1 MLKRFLFILLLL
13 GFVISVPYE
22 VSAAPEKETRKERRE
37 RLKREREEKRKQRQ
51 QKNTQQSKHP
61 QEKKQFSKQD
71 TSPAKQPQPKKI
83 TPTFEEKLTPA
94 QVDRKIQTIRK
105 RIETAPENV
114 ISSRDK
120 PVLLE
125 AFDDV
130 VQTPMGRFSLEKAH
144 PNLNFRVKEMS
155 SAASYGY
162 GSQCVSISK
171 RDFEEIRKAKTP
183 AERAKWMIRLSGT
196 LIHETTHSI
205 QHINNMNNRDNMSF
219 KEKITIN
226 KLFELHS
233 ALHEEVSRYQMANLP
248 KYRPMAQQ
256 GKIEFTPLHR
266 FYGELFD
273 AYKATGMTE
282 ERAHRSAR
290 TKFVET
296 CWRNNPNTP
305 IQIGDRTIRPTTSNA
320 NVSIESWNISYNFS
334 AFSRTVRRDIPSHE
348 AMRDRGIERQVRRFI
363 RVMDVDT
370 PPSLFS
376 DSKTS
381 AFNMPSSRRLVGYLD
396 GIRNRELDAIAT
408 GVFSKGYENGTLSYI
423 NIETNR
429 KQVSTDTRNYTEY
442 YEGTRI
448 KKSTYTY
455 RDGKMNGVYREYDRS
470 GQQILEIPVEND
482 QPHGEGWSLENGKR
496 VVKKFRHG
504 YWYNRK

>member
-1 MLKRFLFILLLL
+1 MNFIKRLLLTL
-13 GFVISVPYE
+13 LVLTFFISVPYE
-22 VSAAPEKETRKERRE
+22 VSAARKKETRKERRE
-37 RLKREREEKRKQRQ
+37 RLKRESKAKKKR
-51 QKNTQQSKHP
+51 P
-61 QEKKQFSKQD
+61 PEKK
-71 TSPAKQPQPKKI
+71 APK
-83 TPTFEEKLTPA
+83 PTFEEKLTQK
-94 QVDRKIQTIRK
+94 QVQQKIKTIRR

-114 ISSRDK
+114 ISARDK
-120 PVLLE
+120 VIFLE
-125 AFDDV
+125 AFDDII
-130 VQTPMGRFSLEKAH
+130 QTSMGRYTFEKAH

-155 SAASYGY
+155 SAANYGY

-171 RDFEEIRKAKTP
+171 WDFEEMRKAKTP
-183 AERAKWMIRLSGT
+183 AERAKWMIRLSGV

-205 QHINNMNNRDNMSF
+205 QYINNMNNRDNMSF
-219 KEKITIN
+219 EEKITIN

-248 KYRPMAQQ
+248 KYRTMAQQ
-256 GKIEFTPLHR
+256 GEIEFTPLHR
-266 FYGELFD
+266 FYGELFE

-334 AFSRTVRRDIPSHE
+334 GFSRTANPDIPYRE
-348 AMRDRGIERQVRRFI
+348 AMRDRGIERQLNRFI
-363 RVMDVDT
+363 RGMDVDLS
-370 PPSLFS
+370 PSFFRNP
-376 DSKTS
+376 KTT
-381 AFNMPSSRRLVGYLD
+381 AFNMPSSRRLIGYVD

-423 NIETNR
+423 NIYTNR
-429 KQVSTDTRNYTEY
+429 NRVSAGTRNYTEY

-448 KKSTYTY
+448 RKSTYTY
-455 RDGKMNGVYREYDRS
+455 INGKMNGIYREYDRQ
-470 GQQILEIPVEND
+470 GRQILEIPVEND
-482 QPHGEGWSLENGKR
+482 KAHGEGWSLENGRR
-496 VVKKFRHG
+496 VIKKFRQG

>member
-1 MLKRFLFILLLL
+1 MLKRFLFACLTLL
-13 GFVISVPYE
+13 FFISVPCE
-22 VSAAPEKETRKERRE
+22 VSAAPRKETRKERRE
-37 RLKREREEKRKQRQ
+37 REQARR
-51 QKNTQQSKHP
+51 
-61 QEKKQFSKQD
+61 KKQ
-71 TSPAKQPQPKKI
+71 QPKKKAPK
-83 TPTFEEKLTPA
+83 PTLEENLSPA
-94 QVDRKIQTIRK
+94 QVARKIQTIR
-105 RIETAPENV
+105 RRVETAPENL
-114 ISSRDK
+114 IPSKDK
-120 PVLLE
+120 RVLLE
-125 AFDDV
+125 VFDDII
-130 VQTPMGRFSLEKAH
+130 QTPMGRYTFEKAH

-155 SAASYGY
+155 SAASYAP

-219 KEKITIN
+219 EEKITIL
-226 KLFELHS
+226 KLFELHT
-233 ALHEEVSRYQMANLP
+233 ALHEEVSRYQMAELP
-248 KYRPMAQQ
+248 KYRTMAQQ

-305 IQIGDRTIRPTTSNA
+305 VQIGNKTIRPTASNA
-320 NVSIESWNISYNFS
+320 NVSIESWNISYNYLGFR
-334 AFSRTVRRDIPSHE
+334 RTANPDIPYRE
-348 AMRDRGIERQVRRFI
+348 AMRDRGIERQLNRFI
-363 RVMDVDT
+363 RVMDVDLS
-370 PPSLFS
+370 PSFFRNP
-376 DSKTS
+376 KTT

-423 NIETNR
+423 NIDTNR
-429 KQVSTDTRNYTEY
+429 NRVSTGTRNYTEY

-448 KKSTYTY
+448 RKSTYTY
-455 RDGKMNGVYREYDRS
+455 INGKMNGIYREYDRQ
-470 GQQILEIPVEND
+470 GQQIFEIPVEND
-482 QPHGEGWSLENGKR
+482 KAHGEGWSLENGRR
-496 VVKKFRHG
+496 VIKKFRQG

>member
-1 MLKRFLFILLLL
+1 MLKQFLFACLTLL
-13 GFVISVPYE
+13 FFISVPHE
-22 VSAAPEKETRKERRE
+22 VSAAPKKETRKERWE
-37 RLKREREEKRKQRQ
+37 RKKKRR
-51 QKNTQQSKHP
+51 NTKVP
-61 QEKKQFSKQD
+61 KTVEKKV
-71 TSPAKQPQPKKI
+71 
-83 TPTFEEKLTPA
+83 TPTLEEKLTPA

-130 VQTPMGRFSLEKAH
+130 AQTPMGRYTFEKAH

-155 SAASYGY
+155 GAASYGLR
-162 GSQCVSISK
+162 SQCVSISK
-171 RDFEEIRKAKTP
+171 RDFDDISKAKTP
-183 AERAKWMIRLSGT
+183 AEKAALTYGIAGCLV
-196 LIHETTHSI
+196 HEATHSI
-205 QHINNMNNRDNMSF
+205 QYVNNLNDRRNMSF
-219 KEKITIN
+219 EEGITVY
-226 KLFELHS
+226 KLYELHA
-233 ALHEEVSRYQMANLP
+233 ALHEEVARYQMSNLP
-248 KYRPMAQQ
+248 KYSSLLQENTS
-256 GKIEFTPLHR
+256 KLTPLHR

-363 RVMDVDT
+363 RIMEIDT

-381 AFNMPSSRRLVGYLD
+381 AFNMPSSRRLIGYVD

-455 RDGKMNGVYREYDRS
+455 RDGKMNGVYREYDRQ
-470 GQQILEIPVEND
+470 GRQILEIPVEND
-482 QPHGEGWSLENGKR
+482 EAHGEGWSLENGRR
-496 VVKKFRHG
+496 VIKKFRQG

>member
-1 MLKRFLFILLLL
+1 MLKRFLFFCLTLL
-13 GFVISVPYE
+13 FFISVPCE
-22 VSAAPEKETRKERRE
+22 VSAAPRKETREERRE
-37 RLKREREEKRKQRQ
+37 RKKKRKNDKVQR
-51 QKNTQQSKHP
+51 P
-61 QEKKQFSKQD
+61 VKQ
-71 TSPAKQPQPKKI
+71 KI
-83 TPTFEEKLTPA
+83 TPTLDEELTPK
-94 QVDRKIQTIRK
+94 QVQQKIKTIRR

-114 ISSRDK
+114 ISARDK
-120 PVLLE
+120 AIFLE
-125 AFDDV
+125 AFDDII
-130 VQTPMGRFSLEKAH
+130 QTPMGRYTFEKAH

-155 SAASYGY
+155 SAGSYAP

-171 RDFEEIRKAKTP
+171 LDFEEMRKAKTP
-183 AERAKWMIRLSGT
+183 AERAKWMILLSGT

-219 KEKITIN
+219 EEKITIN

-248 KYRPMAQQ
+248 KYRTMAQQ
-256 GKIEFTPLHR
+256 GKIEFTPSHR
-266 FYGELFD
+266 FYGELFE

-305 IQIGDRTIRPTTSNA
+305 IQIGDKTIRPTTSNA
-320 NVSIESWNISYNFS
+320 NVSIESWNISYNFLGFRQT
-334 AFSRTVRRDIPSHE
+334 ANPDVPYRE
-348 AMRDRGIERQVRRFI
+348 AMRDRGIEHQLNRFI
-363 RVMDVDT
+363 LVMDVDLS
-370 PPSLFS
+370 PSFFRNP
-376 DSKTS
+376 KTT

-423 NIETNR
+423 NIDTNR
-429 KQVSTDTRNYTEY
+429 NRVSTDTRNYTEY

-448 KKSTYTY
+448 SKSTYTY
-455 RDGKMNGVYREYDRS
+455 INGKMNGIYREYDQQ
-470 GQQILEIPVEND
+470 GQQILEIPFEND
-482 QPHGEGWSLENGKR
+482 KAHGEGWSLENGR
-496 VVKKFRHG
+496 QVIKKFRQG

>member
-1 MLKRFLFILLLL
+1 MNFTKRLLFALLALTW
-13 GFVISVPYE
+13 VVSVPCE
-22 VSAAPEKETRKERRE
+22 VSAAPRKETRKERRE
-37 RLKREREEKRKQRQ
+37 RLKRESKAKKKR
-51 QKNTQQSKHP
+51 P
-61 QEKKQFSKQD
+61 PEKK
-71 TSPAKQPQPKKI
+71 APK
-83 TPTFEEKLTPA
+83 PTFEEKLTPK
-94 QVDRKIQTIRK
+94 QVQQKIRIIRR

-114 ISSRDK
+114 ISARDK
-120 PVLLE
+120 AIFLE
-125 AFDDV
+125 AFDDIA
-130 VQTPMGRFSLEKAH
+130 QTPMGRYTFEKAH

-155 SAASYGY
+155 SAASYAP

-171 RDFEEIRKAKTP
+171 MDFEEMRKAKTP

-205 QHINNMNNRDNMSF
+205 QYINNMNNRDNMSF
-219 KEKITIN
+219 EEKITIY
-226 KLFELHS
+226 KLYELHS
-233 ALHEEVSRYQMANLP
+233 ALHEEVARYQMANLP

-282 ERAHRSAR
+282 ESAHRSAR

-305 IQIGDRTIRPTTSNA
+305 IQIGDRTIRSTTSNA
-320 NVSIESWNISYNFS
+320 SESIDSWNISYNFYG
-334 AFSRTVRRDIPSHE
+334 FSRTVRRDIPSHE
-348 AMRDRGIERQVRRFI
+348 AMRDRGIERQIRRFTHI
-363 RVMDVDT
+363 MEIDT
-370 PPSLFS
+370 PPAFFR

-381 AFNMPSSRRLVGYLD
+381 AFNMPSSRRLIGYVD
-396 GIRNRELDAIAT
+396 GIRNRELDILTT
-408 GVFSKGYENGTLSYI
+408 GFISKGYENGTLSYI

-429 KQVSTDTRNYTEY
+429 KQVSTGTQNYTEY

-455 RDGKMNGVYREYDRS
+455 RDGKMNGVYREYDRQ
-470 GQQILEIPVEND
+470 GRQILEIPVEND
-482 QPHGEGWSLENGKR
+482 KAHGEGWSWENGRR
-496 VVKKFRHG
+496 VIKKFRQG

>member
-1 MLKRFLFILLLL
+1 MLKQFLFACLTLL
-13 GFVISVPYE
+13 FFISVPHE
-22 VSAAPEKETRKERRE
+22 VSAAPQKGTRKERRE
-37 RLKREREEKRKQRQ
+37 RLKRESKAKKKR
-51 QKNTQQSKHP
+51 P
-61 QEKKQFSKQD
+61 
-71 TSPAKQPQPKKI
+71 PKKKAPK
-83 TPTFEEKLTPA
+83 PTFKEKLTPA
-94 QVDRKIQTIRK
+94 QVDRKIQTFRR
-105 RIETAPENV
+105 RIETTPENI

-130 VQTPMGRFSLEKAH
+130 AQTPMGRYTFEKAH

-155 SAASYGY
+155 SAANYGY

-171 RDFEEIRKAKTP
+171 RDFEEIHKAKTP
-183 AERAKWMIRLSGT
+183 AERAKWMICLSGT

-205 QHINNMNNRDNMSF
+205 QHINNMNNRNNMSF
-219 KEKITIN
+219 EEKITIN

-233 ALHEEVSRYQMANLP
+233 ALHEEVSRYQIANLP

-320 NVSIESWNISYNFS
+320 NVSIESWNISYNFLG
-334 AFSRTVRRDIPSHE
+334 FRRTANPDIPYRE
-348 AMRDRGIERQVRRFI
+348 AMRDRGIERQLNRFI
-363 RVMDVDT
+363 LVMDVDLS
-370 PPSLFS
+370 PSFFRNP
-376 DSKTS
+376 KTS

-423 NIETNR
+423 NIYTNR
-429 KQVSTDTRNYTEY
+429 NRVSTGTRNYTEY

-448 KKSTYTY
+448 RKSTYTY
-455 RDGKMNGVYREYDRS
+455 INGKMNGIYREYDRQ
-470 GQQILEIPVEND
+470 GRQILEIPVEND
-482 QPHGEGWSLENGKR
+482 KAHGEGWSLENGRR
-496 VVKKFRHG
+496 VIKKFRQG

>member
-1 MLKRFLFILLLL
+1 MLKRFLFACLTLL
-13 GFVISVPYE
+13 FFISVPCE
-22 VSAAPEKETRKERRE
+22 VSAAPRKETRKERRE
-37 RLKREREEKRKQRQ
+37 REQARR
-51 QKNTQQSKHP
+51 
-61 QEKKQFSKQD
+61 KKQ
-71 TSPAKQPQPKKI
+71 QPKKKAPK
-83 TPTFEEKLTPA
+83 PTFEEKLTPA
-94 QVDRKIQTIRK
+94 QVARKIQTIR
-105 RIETAPENV
+105 RRVETAPENL
-114 ISSRDK
+114 IPSKDK
-120 PVLLE
+120 RVLLE
-125 AFDDV
+125 VFDDII
-130 VQTPMGRFSLEKAH
+130 QTPMGRYTFEKAH

-155 SAASYGY
+155 SAASYAP

-171 RDFEEIRKAKTP
+171 RDFEEIRKVKTP

-219 KEKITIN
+219 EEKITIL
-226 KLFELHS
+226 KLFELHT
-233 ALHEEVSRYQMANLP
+233 ALHEEVSRYQMAELP
-248 KYRPMAQQ
+248 KYRTMAQQ

-305 IQIGDRTIRPTTSNA
+305 VQIGDRTIRPTTSNA
-320 NVSIESWNISYNFS
+320 NVSIESWNISYNFLG
-334 AFSRTVRRDIPSHE
+334 FRRTANPDIPYRE
-348 AMRDRGIERQVRRFI
+348 AMRDRGIERQLNRFI
-363 RVMDVDT
+363 RVMDVDLS
-370 PPSLFS
+370 PSFFRNP
-376 DSKTS
+376 KTT

-396 GIRNRELDAIAT
+396 GISNRELDAIAT

-423 NIETNR
+423 NIDTNR
-429 KQVSTDTRNYTEY
+429 NRVSTGTRNYTEY
-442 YEGTRI
+442 YGGTRI

-455 RDGKMNGVYREYDRS
+455 INGKMNGIYREYDRQ
-470 GQQILEIPVEND
+470 GRQILEIPVEND
-482 QPHGEGWSLENGKR
+482 KAHGEGWSLENGRR
-496 VVKKFRHG
+496 VIKKFRQG

>member
-1 MLKRFLFILLLL
+1 MNFIKQLLFALLALT
-13 GFVISVPYE
+13 FFISVPYD
-22 VSAAPEKETRKERRE
+22 VFAAPRKETKKERRE
-37 RLKREREEKRKQRQ
+37 RRERRERARR
-51 QKNTQQSKHP
+51 
-61 QEKKQFSKQD
+61 KKQ
-71 TSPAKQPQPKKI
+71 QPKKKAPK
-83 TPTFEEKLTPA
+83 PTLEEELTPK
-94 QVDRKIQTIRK
+94 QIQQKIKIIRR

-114 ISSRDK
+114 ISARDK
-120 PVLLE
+120 AIILE
-125 AFDDV
+125 AFDDII
-130 VQTPMGRFSLEKAH
+130 QTPMGRYTFEKAH

-155 SAASYGY
+155 SSADYGY
-162 GSQCVSISK
+162 GSQRVSISK

-183 AERAKWMIRLSGT
+183 AERSKWMIRLSGT

-219 KEKITIN
+219 EEKITIN

-266 FYGELFD
+266 FYGELFE

-320 NVSIESWNISYNFS
+320 SESIESWNISYNFLEFRQT
-334 AFSRTVRRDIPSHE
+334 ANPDIPYRE
-348 AMRDRGIERQVRRFI
+348 AMRDRGIERQLNRFI
-363 RVMDVDT
+363 RVMDIDLS
-370 PPSLFS
+370 PSFFRNP
-376 DSKTS
+376 KTT
-381 AFNMPSSRRLVGYLD
+381 AFNIPSSRRLVGYLD

-423 NIETNR
+423 NIDTNR
-429 KQVSTDTRNYTEY
+429 NRVSTGTRNYTEY
-442 YEGTRI
+442 YVGTRI
-448 KKSTYTY
+448 RKSTYTY
-455 RDGKMNGVYREYDRS
+455 INGKMNGIYREYDRQ
-470 GQQILEIPVEND
+470 GRQILEIPVEND
-482 QPHGEGWSLENGKR
+482 KAHGEGWSLENGRR
-496 VVKKFRHG
+496 VIKKFRQG